1 MALPARWKNKIVP
14 SDPSDEIMELQMGPS
29 HPASHGTIKFNLKL
43 DGERIVDCDV
53 EVGYLHRGFEKMCEQ
68 GTWTQCFPYTDRLN
82 YASPCINNVGF
93 ALAVERLLGIDT
105 TERCKYVRMI
115 MSEVARIADHLTCL
129 GMASS
134 EVGATTVAFY
144 MLEAREFL
152 YDLIEA
158 VTGARLTVTWCRVGG
173 MTHDLPA
180 DFNDRM
186 KASFARLDQVLS
198 DCDKL
203 LSRNRVFID
212 RMADVGKLPKEE
224 AISYGLTGPLLR
236 AAGVSYDVRKAHPYL
251 VYDRMEFEV
260 PLGDRGDNYDR
271 FNVRFQ
277 EMYQSQANHRAG
289 DRGAARRSGH
299 DHRSQGRAARQRES
313 LQLDRRPDEPLQAD
327 HGRHPRARRR
337 SLPGGRRR
345 QRRVGILHRER
356 RQRPALSRA
365 RAAAVFSRDGR
376 AEQDADRPHDPGH
389 HHDLRHDQ
397 HDRRRMRPL
406 TRASTC
412 SPPIA
417 NVFLTSVVE
426 SKNRNGV
433 GIVSGGRGLIANP
446 GVSGNPSV

>member
-1 MALPARWKNKIVP
+1 MSLPARWKDKIVP
-14 SDPSDEIMELQMGPS
+14 SDSSDEIMELQMGPS

-53 EVGYLHRGFEKMCEQ
+53 EVGFLHRGFEKMCEQ

-93 ALAVERLLGIDT
+93 ALAVERLLALDT
-105 TERCKYVRMI
+105 TERCKYVRLI

-180 DFNDRM
+180 DFADRM

-212 RMADVGKLPKEE
+212 RMAGVGKFSKEE
-224 AISYGLTGPLLR
+224 AISYGLSGPLLR
-236 AAGVSYDVRKAHPYL
+236 ATGVSYDVRKAHPYL

-260 PLGDRGDNYDR
+260 PTGDRGDNYDR
-271 FNVRFQ
+271 FNCRFQ
-277 EMYQSQANHRAG
+277 EMYQSKRIIEQALKALPEGPVTITDPKVVLPDKEKVYNSIEGLMNHFKLIMEGIHVPAG
-289 DRGAARRSGH
+289 EVYQAVEGA
-299 DHRSQGRAARQRES
+299 
-313 LQLDRRPDEPLQAD
+313 
-327 HGRHPRARRR
+327 
-337 SLPGGRRR
+337 
-345 QRRVGILHRER
+345 
-356 RQRPALSRA
+356 
-365 RAAAVFSRDGR
+365 
-376 AEQDADRPHDPGH
+376 
-389 HHDLRHDQ
+389 
-397 HDRRRMRPL
+397 
-406 TRASTC
+406 
-412 SPPIA
+412 
-417 NVFLTSVVE
+417 
-426 SKNRNGV
+426 NGEL
-433 GIVSGGRGLIANP
+433 GFYIVSDGSGRPYRVRVRPPCFLGMGALNKMLIGRMIPDIITTFGMINMIGGECDR
-446 GVSGNPSV
+446 

>member
-1 MALPARWKNKIVP
+1 MSLPARWKNKIVP

-93 ALAVERLLGIDT
+93 ALAVERLIGIDT

-115 MSEVARIADHLTCL
+115 MSEVSRIADHLTCL

-212 RMADVGKLPKEE
+212 RMANVGNLSKEE

-251 VYDRMEFEV
+251 VYDRMDFEV

-277 EMYQSQANHRAG
+277 EMYQSKRIIEQAIAALPEGPVTITDPKVVLPDKEKVYNSIEGLMNHFKLIMEGIHVPAG
-289 DRGAARRSGH
+289 
-299 DHRSQGRAARQRES
+299 EVY
-313 LQLDRRPDEPLQAD
+313 QAVE
-327 HGRHPRARRR
+327 
-337 SLPGGRRR
+337 GG
-345 QRRVGILHRER
+345 
-356 RQRPALSRA
+356 
-365 RAAAVFSRDGR
+365 
-376 AEQDADRPHDPGH
+376 
-389 HHDLRHDQ
+389 
-397 HDRRRMRPL
+397 
-406 TRASTC
+406 
-412 SPPIA
+412 
-417 NVFLTSVVE
+417 
-426 SKNRNGV
+426 NGEL
-433 GIVSGGRGLIANP
+433 GFYIVSDGSGRPYRVRVRPPCFLGMGALNKMLIGRMIPDIITTFGMINMIGGECDR
-446 GVSGNPSV
+446 

>member
-1 MALPARWKNKIVP
+1 MSLPARWKDKIVP

-53 EVGYLHRGFEKMCEQ
+53 EVGFLHRGFEKMCEQ

-93 ALAVERLLGIDT
+93 ALAVERLLEIDT

-186 KASFARLDQVLS
+186 KASFARLDEVLS

-212 RMADVGKLPKEE
+212 RMAGVGNLAKAE

-236 AAGVSYDVRKAHPYL
+236 ATGVSYDVRKAHPYL

-260 PLGDRGDNYDR
+260 PVGDRGDNYDR

-277 EMYQSQANHRAG
+277 EMYQSKRIIEQAIAALPEGPVTITDPKVVLPEKEKVYNSIEGLMNHFKLIMEGIHVPAG
-289 DRGAARRSGH
+289 EVYQAVEGA
-299 DHRSQGRAARQRES
+299 
-313 LQLDRRPDEPLQAD
+313 
-327 HGRHPRARRR
+327 
-337 SLPGGRRR
+337 
-345 QRRVGILHRER
+345 
-356 RQRPALSRA
+356 
-365 RAAAVFSRDGR
+365 
-376 AEQDADRPHDPGH
+376 
-389 HHDLRHDQ
+389 
-397 HDRRRMRPL
+397 
-406 TRASTC
+406 
-412 SPPIA
+412 
-417 NVFLTSVVE
+417 
-426 SKNRNGV
+426 NGEL
-433 GIVSGGRGLIANP
+433 GFYIVSDGSGRPYRVRVRPPCFLGMGALNKMLIGRMIPDIITTFGMINMIGGECDR
-446 GVSGNPSV
+446 